1 MSTSTTDTVRIV
13 LLAFLGGL
21 AVPILVQLFLTL
33 RTLQRVSLS
42 VERRMDETSREL
54 TSVLAGLR
62 REGSGGPDVV
72 SLIASA
78 AVPAVLAAV
87 RAFRAPASNLPVP
100 NGAAHHQ
107 NTEEKTS

>member
-1 MSTSTTDTVRIV
+1 MASTTDIVRIV
-13 LLAFLGGL
+13 LLAFVGGL

-42 VERRMDETSREL
+42 VERRIDETSREV
-54 TSVLAGLR
+54 THVLAGLR
-62 REGSGGPDVV
+62 REPSGPDAL

-87 RAFRAPASNLPVP
+87 RAFRAPPATSSHP
-100 NGAAHHQ
+100 NGTAHHQ
-107 NTEEKTS
+107 PQEEKTP

>member
-1 MSTSTTDTVRIV
+1 MSGTTDVVRIV

-42 VERRMDETSREL
+42 VERRIDETSREVA
-54 TSVLAGLR
+54 SVLAGLR
-62 REGSGGPDVV
+62 RESSGPDAL
-72 SLIASA
+72 SLIAGA

-87 RAFRAPASNLPVP
+87 RAFRATPTTSSAP
-100 NGAAHHQ
+100 NGASHHQ
-107 NTEEKTS
+107 PQEEKTP

>member
-1 MSTSTTDTVRIV
+1 MSNPTETVRIV

-42 VERRMDETSREL
+42 VERRIDETSREL
-54 TSVLAGLR
+54 SDVLGGLR
-62 REGSGGPDVV
+62 RQASGPDVG

-78 AVPAVLAAV
+78 AVPAVVAAV
-87 RAFRAPASNLPVP
+87 RAFRASAQTASASN
-100 NGAAHHQ
+100 GASHTAH
-107 NTEEKTS
+107 TEETTS